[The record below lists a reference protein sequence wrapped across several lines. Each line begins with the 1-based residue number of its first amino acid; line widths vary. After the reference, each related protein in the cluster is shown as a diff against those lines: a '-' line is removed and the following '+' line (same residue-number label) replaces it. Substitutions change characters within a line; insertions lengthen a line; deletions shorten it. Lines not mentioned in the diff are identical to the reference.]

1 MAPTFTPKIEP
12 LVAAFSS
19 RNVSFDERANGIP

>member
-1 MAPTFTPKIEP
+1 VP

-19 RNVSFDERANGIP
+19 RYAHSCSNLCEHISHSTRY